1 MRIILF
7 ALLFLSQPLVAD
19 ELPLTAPALYDV
31 TGVAAGDVLNVRAL
45 PNAEADIIGELPPS
59 AEAIEVIAWSRKSE
73 WALVN
78 AGDAAGWV
86 SARFLE
92 PADASSGAWG
102 LPSGFRCFGTEPF
115 WTILP
120 TPTGFAITTPDTQD
134 QPEVISVTDY
144 GPPDEVDPGLFFRG
158 STTDGQILA
167 EALPGRC
174 SDGMSDRLYGLHYV
188 DSTGR
193 RGCCTLAD

>member
-1 MRIILF
+1 MRYL
-7 ALLFLSQPLVAD
+7 ALAFIALSQPVTAD
-19 ELPLTAPALYDV
+19 DLPLPAPALYDV
-31 TGVAAGDVLNVRAL
+31 TGVASDDALNVRAL
-45 PNAEADIIGELPPS
+45 PNS
-59 AEAIEVIAWSRKSE
+59 AATIVGSLSPNDTAVEVVAWSRTSE

-78 AGDAAGWV
+78 AADGAGWV
-86 SARFLE
+86 AARFLAANTT
-92 PADASSGAWG
+92 PPGAWG

-115 WTILP
+115 WTIVP

-144 GPPDEVDPGLFFRG
+144 GPPDERDTGLFFRG
-158 STTDGQILA
+158 MTAEGPILA
-167 EALPGRC
+167 EALPGQC